1 MLLAMYRDC
10 LCVCFNDTATTEIY
24 TYCHTL
30 SLPDA
35 LPISPDLF
43 RGPTLRERY
52 RLLKPGCRNKPG
64 MTGRSYRSGL
74 QLLQD
79 QHCMF
84 GNRLGHDLAGAVVD
98 IRPAAAR
105 RFRPRCFFSRG
116 RSLPNCSWFG
126 FLPFIVVQ
134 CKGS

>member
-35 LPISPDLF
+35 LPISPYLF

-79 QHCMF
+79 QHCLF
-84 GNRLGHDLAGAVVD
+84 GTRLGHDLAGAVGD
-98 IRPAAAR
+98 LRPAAAR
-105 RFRPRCFFSRG
+105 RFRLRCVLRRG
-116 RSLPNCSWFG
+116 HSLPNAYSFG
-126 FLPFIVVQ
+126 LLPFISARSR
-134 CKGS
+134 G